1 MNDEIKITE
10 LPFLILRGRVL
21 MPNVNASFEV
31 SKIKSMSSV
40 SKAIDYGN
48 LLFVTAQ
55 KAGVEDSR
63 ECYTFGVVVRIKKI
77 SQQVGAN
84 LRVYVETLY
93 RAELK
98 SIDESGEVALAK
110 IIEQPSK
117 SVNELEEQYYVE
129 HIKSQ
134 IRDYQKFDVKILAE
148 VFELIYSYDDPDEFV
163 NVTAHN
169 LPLKESDKQALLEE
183 TVILERC
190 RILSLAIGRL
200 CNFAAWE
207 KQLANDVKES
217 VDKGQKEYYL
227 REQLKAIHKEL
238 GDSEEETDQ
247 LEDAIRGKKMP
258 EEIEEKA
265 LKELS
270 RMKRMSPSSPD
281 WTVLRTYLDN
291 LLEVPFN
298 EKTPDDKPFKK
309 IIKILDSEHFGL
321 DKVKERIIEYIAV
334 LKNTKKVSGSILC
347 LAGPPGVGK
356 TSVAT
361 SVAKAL
367 GRKFVRMS
375 LGGVKDEAEIRGHRK
390 TYIGAMPGRIITG
403 LKEAK
408 VTNPVFLLD
417 EIDKLSSDLRGD
429 PASALLEVLDPEQN
443 KTFRDRYMEIAYDLS
458 DVLFIT
464 TANNLDTIP
473 APLLDRM
480 EVIQLEGYTKEDK
493 LQIAKR
499 YIIKKKLKSN
509 GLTDE
514 DVAIRDDAI
523 RLIVSGYTKEAGV
536 RNLERLIDAV
546 IRKVVRAKMEK
557 GEDFKKTVITAKNV
571 KDYLGVQKYFDD
583 EVAAHDEVGSVNGLA
598 WTSVGGTTLNIE
610 VAVMKGKG
618 NVVLTGKLGDV
629 MKESAQ
635 TAFDYLRSNAARYG
649 IEEKIFT
656 ECDVHLHAP
665 EGAVPKDG
673 PSAGITIATAMLSAI
688 KNKKVRHDVAMTGEI
703 TLLGKV
709 LAIGG
714 LKEKSL
720 AAYRTGIKNIIIPKA
735 NVKDLEEI
743 DENIRKDINFIPVTN
758 VTEVFD
764 NAFAGGGYAD

>member
-1 MNDEIKITE
+1 MSDEIKIME

-31 SKIKSMSSV
+31 SKIKSVSSV
-40 SKAIDYGN
+40 TKAIDYGN
-48 LLFVTAQ
+48 LLFVTSQ
-55 KAGVEDSR
+55 KANDENSR
-63 ECYTFGVVVRIKKI
+63 ECYTFGVVVKIKKI

-84 LRVYVETLY
+84 LRVFVETLY

-98 SIDESGEVALAK
+98 SIDESGEIALAK
-110 IIEQPSK
+110 VIEQPSK
-117 SVNELEEQYYVE
+117 SVNEIEEQYYVE
-129 HIKSQ
+129 RIKSQ
-134 IRDYQKFDVKILAE
+134 IREYQKQDIKLLSE
-148 VFELIYSYDDPDEFV
+148 VFDLIYSYEDPDKFI

-169 LPLKESDKQALLEE
+169 LPLKESEKQALLEE
-183 TVILERC
+183 TVTLKRC
-190 RILSLAIGRL
+190 ESLSLMIERL
-200 CNFAAWE
+200 CSYAVWE
-207 KQLANDVKES
+207 KKIAQEVKAS

-238 GDSEEETDQ
+238 GDTDEETDQ
-247 LEDAIRGKKMP
+247 LEDAIRAKKMP
-258 EEIEEKA
+258 SEVEEKA

-291 LLEVPFN
+291 LLEVPFS
-298 EKTPDDKPFKK
+298 ERTADDKPFNK

-334 LKNTKKVSGSILC
+334 LKNTKKISGSILC
-347 LAGPPGVGK
+347 LVGPPGVGK

-367 GRKFVRMS
+367 DRKFVRMS

-443 KTFRDRYMEIAYDLS
+443 KTFRDRYMEIPYDLS

-464 TANNLDTIP
+464 TANSLDTIP

-493 LQIAKR
+493 FQIAKR

-509 GLTDE
+509 GLTNADI
-514 DVAIRDDAI
+514 ALKDDAI

-536 RNLERLIDAV
+536 RNLERLIDSV
-546 IRKVVRAKMEK
+546 IRKVVRIKMEK
-557 GEDFKKTVITAKNV
+557 GDEFSKTVISAKNL

-583 EVAAHDEVGSVNGLA
+583 DVTKTDEVGCVNGLA

-635 TAFDYLRSNAARYG
+635 TAFDYLRSNAVKYG
-649 IEEKIFT
+649 IEEKLFT
-656 ECDVHLHAP
+656 ECDLHLHAP

-673 PSAGITIATAMLSAI
+673 PSAGITIACAMLSAI
-688 KNKKVRHDVAMTGEI
+688 RNKKVRHDVAMTGEI

-720 AAYRTGIKNIIIPKA
+720 AAYRMGIKNIIIPKA

-743 DENIRKDINFIPVTN
+743 DENIRSDINFIPVTMIN
-758 VTEVFD
+758 EVFE
-764 NAFAGGGYAD
+764 NAFVGGSYAD